1 MYDVIIIGGG
11 PAGLTAGL
19 YACRAGLSTVLF
31 EAMFPGGQLAQAT
44 LLENVPGFHEGIS
57 GPDYAMQLEQQ
68 ASRFGLD
75 IRYDA
80 VTGLE
85 LLGDPKKVV
94 TSTGETLETKTV
106 IVCSGLSQSKLM
118 VEGED
123 RLLGRGVST
132 CATCDG
138 ALYKGMV
145 TMVAGA
151 GNTAVNDVLYLAPLC
166 EKVYLVHRGEKLEAR
181 QELLDALQGLTN
193 VELLPDSVVTA
204 LNGQDQLESVQ
215 VKSMKDGRERT
226 IDVQGL
232 FVAVGSFPNTALLA
246 GKVELN
252 DRGAVVTDEGMRTS
266 VPGVFAAGDVRE
278 KPLRQVVTATADG
291 AVAVNSAKQ
300 YIALLKRGQKA

>member
-85 LLGDPKKVV
+85 LSGDPKKVV

-181 QELLDALQGLTN
+181 QELLDALKGLTN

-215 VKSMKDGRERT
+215 VKSMKDGQERT

>member
-85 LLGDPKKVV
+85 LSGDPKKVV
-94 TSTGETLETKTV
+94 TAGETLETKTV
-106 IVCSGLSQSKLM
+106 IICSGLSQSKLM

-123 RLLGRGVST
+123 RLMGRGVST

-138 ALYKGMV
+138 ALYKGLV

-204 LNGQDQLESVQ
+204 LNGRDQLESVQ
-215 VKSMKDGRERT
+215 VKSMKDGQERT

-246 GKVELN
+246 GKVKLN

>member
-1 MYDVIIIGGG
+1 LAEVKYHVRCDNHWRRPGRPDGGI
-11 PAGLTAGL
+11 
-19 YACRAGLSTVLF
+19 V
-31 EAMFPGGQLAQAT
+31 FPGGQLAQAT

-75 IRYDA
+75 IRYEA

-85 LLGDPKKVV
+85 LSGDPKKVV

-215 VKSMKDGRERT
+215 VKSMKDGREPPSLPMRACAPACPAFSPR
-226 IDVQGL
+226 GMSAKSRSGRWSRPRL
-232 FVAVGSFPNTALLA
+232 TAL
-246 GKVELN
+246 
-252 DRGAVVTDEGMRTS
+252 S
-266 VPGVFAAGDVRE
+266 P
-278 KPLRQVVTATADG
+278 
-291 AVAVNSAKQ
+291 
-300 YIALLKRGQKA
+300 

>member
-85 LLGDPKKVV
+85 LSGDPKKVV

-215 VKSMKDGRERT
+215 VKSMKDGQERT